1 MPIEP
6 SSCPR
11 CGGVRTGRSRT
22 STTARICWDCGASF
36 EPSARRGL
44 PAAVRA
50 RPRERL
56 ASTLPSRR
64 VMLLFVA
71 VVIATMLA
79 LVALYAVGFFD
90 WVRCS
95 IDSTASC

>member
-1 MPIEP
+1 M
-6 SSCPR
+6 
-11 CGGVRTGRSRT
+11 
-22 STTARICWDCGASF
+22 
-36 EPSARRGL
+36 ARR
-44 PAAVRA
+44 RA
-50 RPRERL
+50 RL
-56 ASTLPSRR
+56 TGTLPPRR

-79 LVALYAVGFFD
+79 LVVLYAVGFFD